1 MKKWVVSALLVCLA
15 TGSLLSGATVSPA
28 MGATTT
34 MKRTSQAPAPVQK
47 PIHDMIV
54 FNDFQVAG
62 LSAGGWN
69 WVKNDEF
76 ILPPDTPLDIDVTQ
90 TTYGSGT
97 NVSRSEVF
105 LDGTE
110 LTAFQN
116 EKTAAQASLKWQI
129 PRFTIPSAQL
139 SPGIH
144 TLTFVV
150 TDAKGQKSTVH
161 IRFRVEEQ
169 NYPYIYEGEKAT
181 GDAIPSGDTVAI
193 FGLFGSKVF
202 SSKIAGTWS
211 LSNKTTNTEMRS
223 VKGSVFSSGSLKGG
237 KYEVVFTP
245 DDGALTPWMVN
256 LQVGPAE
263 VYMGTN
269 ETGQKLSP
277 NQKISATKAPDTI
290 SLYAPFPGKWWVN
303 GTGQTLTDS
312 QHFDV
317 VIPETLAGLT
327 ISVTYEPNTGKDE
340 QAIQMDTSSTIQIQV
355 PGTPAVCEPTT
366 ATANMDVLMQNN
378 DKSSLMVERRNL
390 YSTSATVRLYQN
402 PVHLIWLATAAAHV
416 EFGSE
421 EDDDEGPGVWAV
433 DNVVVD
439 ASKLNGDHTALKLS
453 SFNPGRYKVNYYSK
467 REPHQSW
474 CGYIQ
479 VIESSRPISSAPSC
493 DIGDSGAIPYPTP
506 LRLVSKKG
514 QQYQDGDH
522 IVVDSKS
529 DLNDLEELVLMST
542 HVVNKGTK
550 RIILNASSRTDRRY
564 VHVSDLVWEDGATSL
579 GSRQE
584 SSGATI
590 QSSNEVKIIYNDKV
604 LTTIKPSRS
613 KRDDD
618 RSDDTGVDSL
628 NVKQLIDFQDGKP
641 GVYSIEVTN
650 TMEYLT
656 CQVTYGGKSYTK
668 DTDLLEKKQKMTL
681 KIEVK

>member
-34 MKRTSQAPAPVQK
+34 MKRTSQAPAPAQK

-76 ILPPDTPLDIDVTQ
+76 ILPPDTPLDIDITQ

-161 IRFRVEEQ
+161 VRFRVEEQ
-169 NYPYIYEGEKAT
+169 NYPLIYEGDNSVGEP
-181 GDAIPSGDTVAI
+181 IPTGDTVPI
-193 FGLFGSKVF
+193 FGVVGSKKF
-202 SSKIAGTWS
+202 SSKASGKWTLMNS
-211 LSNKTTNTEMRS
+211 STKHEMRS
-223 VKGSVFSSGSLKGG
+223 AKGTTFSTGSLAFG
-237 KYEVVFTP
+237 KYELIFTP
-245 DDGALTPWMVN
+245 DDNNATSWSAN
-256 LQVGPAE
+256 LQVGLPE
-263 VYMGTN
+263 LYQGTDEN
-269 ETGQKLSP
+269 GQKLSQD
-277 NQKISATKAPDTI
+277 QKLMAPQAPGTLQ
-290 SLYAPFPGKWWVN
+290 LYSPYPGNWWVN
-303 GTGQTLTDS
+303 GTGQTLTNS
-312 QHFDV
+312 QYFEV
-317 VIPETLAGLT
+317 AIPEMLAGMT
-327 ISVTYEPNTGKDE
+327 INVTFEPN
-340 QAIQMDTSSTIQIQV
+340 QSSNDSPLKAVSTLQIQV
-355 PGTPAVCEPTT
+355 PGTPQACQATT

-378 DKSSLMVERRNL
+378 AKSSLMIEERDL
-390 YSTSATVRLYQN
+390 YSSNATVKFYQN
-402 PVHLIWLATAAAHV
+402 PVYLIWLATAADHIKV
-416 EFGSE
+416 GSE
-421 EDDDEGPGVWAV
+421 EDDEEGPGVWAV
-433 DNVVVD
+433 DNVIVD
-439 ASKLNGDHTALKLS
+439 ASKLNWDHTALKLS
-453 SFNPGRYKVNYYSK
+453 EYKPGRYKVNYYSK
-467 REPHQSW
+467 REPRQSW

-479 VIESSRPISSAPSC
+479 VVEDTRPVSSSKVC
-493 DIGDSGAIPYPTP
+493 EQGDSGAVPYPTP
-506 LRLVSKKG
+506 MRFLTKKG
-514 QQYQDGDH
+514 KQLSDGDH
-522 IVVDSKS
+522 IVVDSIS
-529 DLNDLEELVLMST
+529 DLDDLEELVLMST
-542 HVVNKGTK
+542 HVENKGTK
-550 RIILNASSRTDRRY
+550 RIILNQSSRTARRY
-564 VHVSDLVWEDGATSL
+564 IHVPDLVWEDGKTFL

-584 SSGATI
+584 SAGGTI
-590 QSSNEVKIIYNDKV
+590 QSSNEVKVSFNDKTL
-604 LTTIKPSRS
+604 LTIEP
-613 KRDDD
+613 KRATKDDD
-618 RSDDTGVDSL
+618 RSGDLGSDSL
-628 NVKQLIDFQDGKP
+628 NIKQLIEAQLGQP
-641 GVYSIEVTN
+641 GIFTIEVTN
-650 TMEYLT
+650 TMEYRT

-668 DTDLLEKKQKMTL
+668 DTDVLEKKQKMTL